1 MKRIVSLLLCVLMVF
16 SLSLPAFAAAEPEEY
31 PTIYVTGAQT
41 NDLYSAEGERIWGS
55 MSDIDFKSF
64 LSESIM
70 PCIEELLKGAAV
82 RDYEAYA
89 KKLNSYVVPLFEK
102 VVLDKNGEA
111 SNGSHPANHSSTV
124 AVSSKQS
131 GYGMWDFRFWY
142 DWRLSPVTTAEELKN
157 YIDRVIGTTKKDKVQ
172 LVGRCYGAN
181 VIQAYITL
189 YKDHAL
195 EYVSDVAY
203 FASSVAGID
212 FMSALFSG
220 EVVLDSKAV
229 TNFVEYY
236 LEEENLIEDDI
247 LSDFVYALLE
257 LFNQAKL
264 LGIGTDTLL
273 LLFDEIKY
281 DLIPEVLPSIIGTWP
296 SYWAMVTPELY
307 EKARDFIFAENK
319 QEYAG
324 LIEKTDEYHYN
335 VQLVAE
341 ETILELQDK
350 GINFYNFTKY
360 GYPDMPLYEGA
371 ANESDSTTSVPRQ
384 SFGAECADYGET
396 FSKEYLDSL
405 TDKTYLSPDLKIN
418 AATALI
424 PERSWFVKGLH
435 HNWFG
440 ELHDM
445 TLEIMRYDMTVHNEK
460 YPQYL
465 LRVNSDTL
473 VPVTESDDDYVK
485 STQGIVGAAIRL
497 LTAFIRVL
505 TNIING
511 KLSLDLSGLI
521 G

>member
-31 PTIYVTGAQT
+31 PTVYVTGAQT
-41 NDLYSAEGERIWGS
+41 NDIYSAEGERIWDLDVDA
-55 MSDIDFKSF
+55 MAVVKQAIK
-64 LSESIM
+64 
-70 PCIEELLKGAAV
+70 PCLEELLTGMAS
-82 RDYEAYA
+82 RDYKAYA
-89 KKLNSYVVPLFEK
+89 ETVNSYVAPIFEK

-111 SNGSHPANHSSTV
+111 SNGSHPANHSSSV
-124 AVSSKQS
+124 EVEEKYS
-131 GYGMWDFRFWY
+131 GYGIWDYRFWY
-142 DWRLSPVTTAEELKN
+142 DWRLSPIVTAEELKD
-157 YIDRVIGTTKKDKVQ
+157 YIDRVTEATGKEKVQ

-181 VIQAYITL
+181 VIQTYITL

-195 EYVSDVAY
+195 ENVSDISY
-203 FASSVAGID
+203 FASSVMGID
-212 FMSALFSG
+212 YMSALFSG
-220 EVVLDSKAV
+220 EVVLDDKAV
-229 TNFVEYY
+229 SNFVQYF
-236 LEEENLIEDDI
+236 LEDEELIEDDV
-247 LSDFVYALLE
+247 LSGFVYALIE
-257 LFNQAKL
+257 VFRYAEV

-281 DLIPEVLPSIIGTWP
+281 DLIPTLLPNIIGSWA
-296 SYWAMVTPELY
+296 SYWSMVTADKY
-307 EKARDFIFAENK
+307 EEAIEFIYGDRK
-319 QEYAG
+319 DEYAG
-324 LIEKTDEYHYN
+324 LIEKTDRYHYE
-335 VQLVAE
+335 VQLCAE

-350 GINFYNFTKY
+350 GINFYIFSKY
-360 GYPDMPLYEGA
+360 GFPDMPLYDGA

-384 SFGAECADYGET
+384 SFGAECSDFGET
-396 FSKEYLDSL
+396 FSDEYINSL
-405 TDKTYLSPDLKIN
+405 SDTTYLSPDYKIN
-418 AATALI
+418 AASALI

-435 HNWFG
+435 HDWFG

>member
-1 MKRIVSLLLCVLMVF
+1 MKKSIAVLLSLIMAF
-16 SLSLPAFAAAEPEEY
+16 SLAFPAFAEAEVEEF

-41 NDLYSAEGERIWGS
+41 NNLYNAEGKKIYPLS
-55 MSDIDFKSF
+55 VDI
-64 LSESIM
+64 M
-70 PCIEELLKGAAV
+70 EELIPKIVPALDELAAGLLTK
-82 RDYEAYA
+82 DYDEYTQLVYNDVSPIFAD
-89 KKLNSYVVPLFEK
+89 
-102 VVLDKNGEA
+102 VVLDKNGEV
-111 SNGSHPANHSSTV
+111 SDGSHPEYHSSSV
-124 AVSSKQS
+124 NVSDKQS
-131 GYGMWDFRFWY
+131 NYGMWDYRFWY
-142 DWRLSPVTTAEELKN
+142 DWRLSPLTTAEELKN
-157 YIDRVIGTTKKDKVQ
+157 YIDRVTEATGKDKVQ

-181 VIQAYITL
+181 VIQTYITL
-189 YKDHAL
+189 YKEHAV
-195 EYVSDVAY
+195 ENVSDIAY
-203 FASSVAGID
+203 YASSVSGID
-212 FMSALFSG
+212 YMSALYSG

-229 TNFVEYY
+229 SNFVEYY
-236 LEEENLIEDDI
+236 LENENLIGDET
-247 LSDFVYALLE
+247 LSAFVYTLVELL
-257 LFNQAKL
+257 NQAEV
-264 LGIGTDTLL
+264 LGIGTDALL
-273 LLFDEIKY
+273 MFFDEIKGE
-281 DLIPEVLPSIIGTWP
+281 LIPEILPAIIGTWP
-296 SYWAMVTPELY
+296 SYWTMVTPELY
-307 EKARDFIFAENK
+307 EKSIEFVFGECRE
-319 QEYAG
+319 EYAG
-324 LIEKTDEYHYN
+324 LIEKTDYYHYN
-335 VQLVAE
+335 VQLCAE

-350 GINFYNFTKY
+350 GINFYIFSKY
-360 GYPDMPLYEGA
+360 GFPDMPLYDGA

-384 SFGAECADYGET
+384 SFGAECSDFGET
-396 FSKEYLDSL
+396 FSDEYINSL
-405 TDKTYLSPDLKIN
+405 SDTTYLSPDYKIN
-418 AATALI
+418 AASALI